1 MLCEEYKCTYFSFQ
15 ILAQPLGVLCLSH
28 SLSFYTHDACHQ
40 TKLVSFLN
48 SAFIQYLIKLML
60 KSILPC
66 LQRDFF
72 IKITNA
78 HTGIRDF
85 LYSEHLKYKYMH
97 VFKIYE
103 LMDD

>member
-1 MLCEEYKCTYFSFQ
+1 
-15 ILAQPLGVLCLSH
+15 
-28 SLSFYTHDACHQ
+28 
-40 TKLVSFLN
+40 
-48 SAFIQYLIKLML
+48 ML

-78 HTGIRDF
+78 HTGITDL